1 MIPRAIYQC
10 IIHNTIGRIGQ
21 CSCSASIRDAIPD
34 TSIAFTISYLSH
46 LLYTSNCYACLHV
59 YIGHIEEEIIT
70 SHGSGIL
77 HYFLVHVRH
86 WQSLPSCPAHFC
98 SSTNFSEMELTQCR
112 SSAAHIVK
120 MSPAGE
126 ANTKDVLG
134 VGNPSPLKT

>member
-70 SHGSGIL
+70 SHGSGIVQVL
-77 HYFLVHVRH
+77 LPLGCTRHSRFKRIVGPTLLLLLLNEVQRDRVDTMPLVRWFV
-86 WQSLPSCPAHFC
+86 
-98 SSTNFSEMELTQCR
+98 
-112 SSAAHIVK
+112 
-120 MSPAGE
+120 
-126 ANTKDVLG
+126 
-134 VGNPSPLKT
+134 